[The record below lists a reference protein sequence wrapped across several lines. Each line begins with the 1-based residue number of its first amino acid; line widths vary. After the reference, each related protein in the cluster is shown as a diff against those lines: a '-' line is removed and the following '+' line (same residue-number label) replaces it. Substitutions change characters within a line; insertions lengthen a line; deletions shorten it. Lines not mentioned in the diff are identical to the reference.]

1 MARIRYEDTL
11 DKAITKLGAKER
23 AILSKNTAIR
33 RKDNGTIAVT
43 LYSTDIVQLL
53 PDGTIV
59 LDSGGEETQTTKRRM
74 NELLHNRGVHIY
86 QEDYSWCVTTRNDD
100 AVEFA
105 DNMKIAPDGAITYA
119 WQ

>member
-11 DKAITKLGAKER
+11 DKAITTLGAKER

-33 RKDNGTIAVT
+33 RKGNGTIAVT

-74 NELLHNRGVHIY
+74 NELLHNRGAHIY
-86 QEDYSWCVTTRNDD
+86 QERRIWHIRYCGIHTSYIARFYDGITINTT
-100 AVEFA
+100 E
-105 DNMKIAPDGAITYA
+105 
-119 WQ
+119 